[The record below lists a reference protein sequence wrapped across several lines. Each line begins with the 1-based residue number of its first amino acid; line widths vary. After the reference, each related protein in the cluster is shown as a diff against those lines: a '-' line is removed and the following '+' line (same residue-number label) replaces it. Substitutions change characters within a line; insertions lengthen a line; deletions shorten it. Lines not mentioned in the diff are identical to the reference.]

1 MSNTSFTLQVTLHE
15 DGNREEYDKLLKQ
28 AQAIAGK
35 IVQEGRRNNIAAFFI
50 DNNPQSAPDFA
61 NADPILLSKEDTEI
75 ILSYIETDGFNYTF
89 TSKSSFDNIENADF
103 HKLRLAYLYLG
114 AEDGLEDYLKMC
126 AKHHG
131 IQF

>member
-1 MSNTSFTLQVTLHE
+1 MSNTSFTLQVTLYE
-15 DGNREEYDKLLKQ
+15 DGNREEYDKMLKQ
-28 AQAIAGK
+28 AQAIVGK
-35 IVQEGRRNNIAAFFI
+35 IWQTGRRNNITAFFT
-50 DNNPQSAPDFA
+50 DDNPQSVSDFV

-103 HKLRLAYLYLG
+103 HKLRLAYLE

>member
-1 MSNTSFTLQVTLHE
+1 MSNTSFTLQVTLYE
-15 DGNREEYDKLLKQ
+15 DGNREEYDKMLKQ
-28 AQAIAGK
+28 AQAIVGK
-35 IVQEGRRNNIAAFFI
+35 IWQTGRRNNITAFFT
-50 DNNPQSAPDFA
+50 DDNPQSVSDFA

-89 TSKSSFDNIENADF
+89 TSKSSFDDIENADF
-103 HKLRLAYLYLG
+103 HKLRLAYLE

>member
-1 MSNTSFTLQVTLHE
+1 MSNTSFTLQVTLYE
-15 DGNREEYDKLLKQ
+15 DGNREEYDKMLKQ
-28 AQAIAGK
+28 AQAIVGK
-35 IVQEGRRNNIAAFFI
+35 IWQTGRRNNITAFFT
-50 DNNPQSAPDFA
+50 DDNPQSVSDFA

-103 HKLRLAYLYLG
+103 HKLRLAYLE

>member
-35 IVQEGRRNNIAAFFI
+35 IVQTGRRNNITSFFL
-50 DNNPQSAPDFA
+50 DDNPQSISDFA
-61 NADPILLSKEDTEI
+61 NANPILLSKEDTEL

-89 TSKSSFDNIENADF
+89 TYRAVKPCP
-103 HKLRLAYLYLG
+103 LG
-114 AEDGLEDYLKMC
+114 RG
-126 AKHHG
+126 
-131 IQF
+131 

>member
-15 DGNREEYDKLLKQ
+15 DGNREEYDKMLKQ
-28 AQAIAGK
+28 AQAIVGR
-35 IVQEGRRNNIAAFFI
+35 IWQTGRRNNITAFFT
-50 DNNPQSAPDFA
+50 DDNPQSVSDFA

-103 HKLRLAYLYLG
+103 HKLRLAYLE

>member
-35 IVQEGRRNNIAAFFI
+35 ILQTGRRNNITSFFL
-50 DNNPQSAPDFA
+50 DDNPQSISDFA
-61 NADPILLSKEDTEI
+61 NAIQIPLSREDTEL

-89 TSKSSFDNIENADF
+89 TSKSSFDDVGNADF
-103 HKLRLAYLYLG
+103 HKLRLAYLE
-114 AEDGLEDYLKMC
+114 AEDKLENYLKMC
-126 AKHHG
+126 AKHHD
-131 IQF
+131 IQS

>member
-15 DGNREEYDKLLKQ
+15 DGNREEYDKMLKQ
-28 AQAIAGK
+28 AQAIVGR
-35 IVQEGRRNNIAAFFI
+35 IWQTGRRNNIIAFFT
-50 DNNPQSAPDFA
+50 DDNPQSVSDFA

-75 ILSYIETDGFNYTF
+75 ILSYIETDGFNYTC

-103 HKLRLAYLYLG
+103 HKLRLAYLE

>member
-15 DGNREEYDKLLKQ
+15 DGNREEYDKMLKQ

-35 IVQEGRRNNIAAFFI
+35 IVQEGRRNNITSFFI
-50 DNNPQSAPDFA
+50 DDNPQSISDFA
-61 NADPILLSKEDTEI
+61 NANPILLSKEDTEL

-103 HKLRLAYLYLG
+103 HKLRLAYLG